1 MDEKTPLK
9 SKGKTTNAVCTFAF
23 VVLIHN
29 LKIIY
34 VTKKIPPIS
43 DPSGQATPSDIDS
56 LATAKMAKI
65 TKEKVTSC
73 LKGSWLT
80 LATLCGVI
88 GGVVLGVCL
97 KQARDI
103 LS

>member
-9 SKGKTTNAVCTFAF
+9 SKGKTINAVCTFAF

-34 VTKKIPPIS
+34 VTKKIS

-56 LATAKMAKI
+56 EATAKMAKI